1 MYHNEKRTCHAC
13 RTCRNH
19 CLRSLN
25 VQVRDVFLSVAAIIA
40 DTPYLVQRPRYVTS
54 VVGASSRGVNIVL
67 VFLSN
72 LVTISQETGQ
82 NSWRFC

>member
-40 DTPYLVQRPRYVTS
+40 DTPYVTS

-72 LVTISQETGQ
+72 LATISQETGQ